1 MCRSLPEIEE
11 SLKEMYQISVISLFF
26 VSLLGLIVS
35 YVTAKYV
42 AVAADADEPCG
53 KGYCKWEF

>member
-1 MCRSLPEIEE
+1 MPFLPEIEE

-26 VSLLGLIVS
+26 VSFLGLIVS

-42 AVAADADEPCG
+42 ALPLDADEPCG